1 MDTIRLISKEYGDT
15 PLVESYRTLRSN
27 LQYRCNTEN
36 RKLLCVTSATT
47 GEGVSEVAVNLAI
60 SLSKINDKVLLID
73 CNLRNPVQHILFDV
87 KNQGLTNHVVM
98 DEDLTIHRNV
108 MPHLDLISSGTAVE
122 SPSEVVDSHRLSTVF
137 EYIHDEYN
145 VIVVDTPSV
154 LSVTDALVIAEKG
167 DGVLFVVKGHYVQPD
182 DMALAKQRLDQ
193 IGVPIIGSV
202 FIDME

>member
-1 MDTIRLISKEYGDT
+1 M
-15 PLVESYRTLRSN
+15 
-27 LQYRCNTEN
+27 
-36 RKLLCVTSATT
+36 
-47 GEGVSEVAVNLAI
+47 
-60 SLSKINDKVLLID
+60 
-73 CNLRNPVQHILFDV
+73 RNPVQHILFDV

-137 EYIHDEYN
+137 EYIRDEYD

-167 DGVLFVVKGHYVQPD
+167 DGVLFVVKVIMYSLMIWH
-182 DMALAKQRLDQ
+182 
-193 IGVPIIGSV
+193 
-202 FIDME
+202 